1 MASARSFYGLRLTA
15 YGVLLLLF
23 MGCASL
29 APSRDLYVVTAAV
42 EHLRATP
49 GTQPRAGVHDPEQ
62 ETQLLYGERAR
73 LLKTQD
79 AWAYVEAVEQPEFT
93 HANRWQGYPGWLL
106 LLSLQP
112 LASAPQPTAVVTTT
126 WATIWTDR
134 NAVRSGLRLPMGS
147 HLIVISTDGPLWPV
161 RLLSGASGWTSS
173 GDVALLRDLRRLP
186 VADRRQKVLRAAYA
200 FLGDPYFWGGRSPH
214 SPSPAAPVT
223 GVDCSGLVNL
233 SYRAAGLEIPRDA
246 HEQWLRARKLTSLQ
260 PADLIFLSDPD
271 QPQQITHVM
280 LYAGDAWLIEGPGT
294 GLAVRR
300 IEVVKRLG
308 ASLEQLRSGAQVDR
322 RTVYF
327 GSYLP

>member
-1 MASARSFYGLRLTA
+1 
-15 YGVLLLLF
+15 
-23 MGCASL
+23 
-29 APSRDLYVVTAAV
+29 VTVPV

-93 HANRWQGYPGWLL
+93 HASRWQGYPGWLPL
-106 LLSLQP
+106 VSLQP
-112 LASAPQPTAVVTTT
+112 SPSAPPPTAVVTTK
-126 WATIWTDR
+126 WATVWTDR
-134 NAVRSGLRLPMGS
+134 TATRAGLRLPMGS
-147 HLIVISTDGPLWPV
+147 RLSVLSTDGSLWPV

-173 GDVALLRDLRRLP
+173 GDVKLLRELRRLP
-186 VADRRQKVLRAAYA
+186 VADRRQEVLRAAYA
-200 FLGDPYFWGGRSPH
+200 FLGDPYFWGGRSPY
-214 SPSPAAPVT
+214 SPSPAAAVN

-246 HEQWLRARKLTSLQ
+246 HEQSLRARRVATLQ

-271 QPQQITHVM
+271 QPQRISHVM
-280 LYAGDAWLIEGPGT
+280 LYLGDGWLIEGPGT

-308 ASLEQLRSGAQVDR
+308 LSIEQLRPGVQVDR
-322 RTVYF
+322 RTVHF
-327 GSYLP
+327 GSYFP